1 MYQRATN
8 PIGNYYAIGMRRFG
22 NFVIS
27 RWQRTF
33 CQQGPTFLSGLT
45 LIALTVSSIQA
56 QERSAVFLDQSKVV
70 GLQSQ
75 AQSQTPTSKRSITL
89 AEAVEIFLRQN
100 LQLVAARYAVETADA
115 EKLTA
120 RLRPNPQLT
129 FALSDLPVNLS
140 GPLLKEQTYDYGI
153 SQTIELG
160 GKRSKRIDVAN
171 ANSDLARG
179 QFQMAVWQLTNDV
192 KRKFYTVVLNQSLL
206 SLARENE
213 TTFAEIVKHTTEL
226 VNAGEISGLDLE
238 RVEVEKLK
246 FDTDLANSERDYEV
260 ALRDLRFALGGD
272 YRSMDIEVLG
282 SIDYEPYQFTFTE
295 LRDKGL
301 AERPDLKAAQLSE
314 RAADANIRLQ
324 NAQRIPDLTV
334 GPGIEQVPTGTSSF
348 TFGVGITL
356 PLSDRNQGERA
367 KALIQK
373 KQAQNQIQ
381 LITNQVLSD
390 VDKAMVAF
398 EMQRRRVDLYRG
410 GVVTKVNDIQRLT
423 EVALKAGESSTLE
436 LLDAVRTRRDTLA
449 SFYQTLFDYQ
459 MSLLDIELATA
470 TPLPK

>member
-1 MYQRATN
+1 MHQW
-8 PIGNYYAIGMRRFG
+8 RR
-22 NFVIS
+22 
-27 RWQRTF
+27 
-33 CQQGPTFLSGLT
+33 FLSGIT
-45 LIALTVSSIQA
+45 LLAVAVSSIQA
-56 QERSAVFLDQSKVV
+56 QDK
-70 GLQSQ
+70 
-75 AQSQTPTSKRSITL
+75 PSKRSITL
-89 AEAVEIFLRQN
+89 DQAVEIFMRQN
-100 LQLVAARYAVETADA
+100 LELVAGRYDIETADA

-129 FALSDLPVNLS
+129 IGLSDLPVNLK
-140 GPLLKEQTYDYGI
+140 GPVTKESTYAYGI
-153 SQTIELG
+153 SRTFELG

-179 QFQMAVWQLTNDV
+179 QFQMTVWQLTNDV

-260 ALRDLRFALGGD
+260 ALRDLRFVLGGD

-282 SIDYEPYQFTFTE
+282 SIDYEPYQFTFAE

-324 NAQRIPDLTV
+324 NALRIPDLTV
-334 GPGIEQVPTGTSSF
+334 GPGIEQVPSGTSSF

-367 KALIQK
+367 KALIEK
-373 KQAQNQIQ
+373 KQAQNQ
-381 LITNQVLSD
+381 T
-390 VDKAMVAF
+390 
-398 EMQRRRVDLYRG
+398 
-410 GVVTKVNDIQRLT
+410 
-423 EVALKAGESSTLE
+423 
-436 LLDAVRTRRDTLA
+436 
-449 SFYQTLFDYQ
+449 
-459 MSLLDIELATA
+459 
-470 TPLPK
+470 